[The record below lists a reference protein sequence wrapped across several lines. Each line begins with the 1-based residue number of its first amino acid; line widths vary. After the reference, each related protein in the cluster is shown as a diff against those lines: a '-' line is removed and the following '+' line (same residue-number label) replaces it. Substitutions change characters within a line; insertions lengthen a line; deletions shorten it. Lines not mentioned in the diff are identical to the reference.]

1 MKFID
6 LKSCFDEDIMTI
18 GGKAR
23 WLGMLNRIP
32 NINVPEGIC
41 ISTEYFEKF
50 LSSHPCLNEIEKLRR
65 DSLENPIHIRKN
77 LSKIRNIIKNSELS
91 YEFLEDIIED
101 LSSLGISLK
110 DGIAVRSSSQCED
123 SRERSYAGIFSST
136 VNVCDLE
143 ELKQAILSTW
153 ASQFSELSYAYDLE
167 SVDAS
172 MAVVI
177 QRMIYTDA
185 YGVLFSKSPNDK
197 GFMLI
202 ERGNS
207 VSQIVDGMGVEQSF
221 LVSRDTNEI
230 MDNNDEDIRKFYSKL
245 IENTIIIEKAFD
257 MYCDIEWAID
267 HKKTYIIQ
275 CRPLTKY
282 DSNFDY
288 KIIEYGDVEGCEK
301 VYLGDCERYYNKFLG
316 KQYIFRR
323 EVIKNGFKVY
333 KQIFLV
339 VNKINMLK
347 QAVSDCRK
355 YFSDSEFVIVEFG
368 NKEKTITC
376 KLDKLE
382 ESLNKTIKDY
392 SKVLCCVIGELI
404 KADKSGYCCVND
416 EGECLIEY
424 TKGRMSRIQKGTS
437 EPIKVLIKNGKVSYI
452 SEPCIKKI
460 DTVDDNTG
468 ERITVDLEGKEY
480 PYLSE
485 TEIMALEKFTN
496 LMGHSFQRA
505 SFEWYINSGKLYGKD
520 ISVESN
526 TIYYNK
532 EVPNIISQGSV
543 VGVAYK
549 ISDLKAL
556 DSISEEYHLSLYAHE
571 DGDYMVLKDNKIKKI
586 IEELKS
592 LNKPIIFAERP
603 SNGILSFAHW
613 IGGCVFKYGSVLSH
627 IGICMREE
635 KIPAC
640 INEELYDKVESK
652 ITMVEIRDGCPQIL
666 KDIQK

>member
-6 LKSCFDEDIMTI
+6 LKVCFNEDVATI
-18 GGKAR
+18 GGKAK
-23 WLGMLNRIP
+23 WLGMLNKIP
-32 NINVPEGIC
+32 NIDVPEGIC
-41 ISTEYFEKF
+41 ISTEYFERF
-50 LSSHPCLNEIEKLRR
+50 LSSHPCLKEIDKLRR
-65 DSLENPIHIRKN
+65 DSLENPIHTRKN
-77 LSKIRNIIKNSELS
+77 LSKIREIIKDSELS
-91 YEFLEDIIED
+91 VKFLEDITKD
-101 LSSLGISLK
+101 LNSLGISLK

-123 SRERSYAGIFSST
+123 NRKRSYAGIFSST
-136 VNVCDLE
+136 VNVCNTKA
-143 ELKQAILSTW
+143 LKQAILDTW
-153 ASQFSELSYAYDLE
+153 ASQFSEVSYVYDLE
-167 SVDAS
+167 SKDSS
-172 MAVVI
+172 MAIVI
-177 QRMIYTDA
+177 QKMIYTNA
-185 YGVLFSKSPNDK
+185 YGVLFSKSPNDNRY
-197 GFMLI
+197 MLI

-207 VSQIVDGMGVEQSF
+207 VSQIVDGVGAEQSF
-221 LVSRDTNEI
+221 LVNRDTNELVDTEDEFVKQFYYGLI
-230 MDNNDEDIRKFYSKL
+230 NNTK
-245 IENTIIIEKAFD
+245 IIEKAFD

-267 HKKTYIIQ
+267 DKRTYILQ

-282 DSNFDY
+282 DSSFDY
-288 KIIEYGDVEGCEK
+288 KIIEYGDLESCER
-301 VYLGDCERYYNKFLG
+301 VYLGECERYYNKFLG

-347 QAVSDCRK
+347 KAVSDCRK

-368 NKEKTITC
+368 DKEKTITC

-382 ESLNKTIKDY
+382 ESLSKAIKDY

-404 KADKSGYCCVND
+404 KADKSGYCCIND

-437 EPIKVLIKNGKVSYI
+437 DPIKVLIKNGKASYI
-452 SEPCIKKI
+452 SKPCIKKI

-468 ERITVDLEGKEY
+468 ERITVDFESKEY

-485 TEIMALEKFTN
+485 TEIIALENFTN
-496 LMGHSFQRA
+496 LMGNSFQRA
-505 SFEWYINSGKLYGKD
+505 SFEWYSSLENLYGKD

-532 EVPNIISQGSV
+532 EVQNIISQGSA

-571 DGDYMVLKDNKIKKI
+571 EGDYMVLNDNKIKKI
-586 IEELKS
+586 IEELKEM
-592 LNKPIIFAERP
+592 NKPIIFAERP
-603 SNGILSFAHW
+603 SNGILSFANC

-627 IGICMREE
+627 IGICMREK

-652 ITMVEIRDGCPQIL
+652 ITMVEIKNGYPQIL
-666 KDIQK
+666 KGMHK